1 MAVSRSSLSCLRLVL
16 PLFLSLALSL
26 LPSTT
31 TALQLTVFPNAGFA
45 GPPSYN
51 ASLMQVTHAALRAY
65 LPSQPFAVFSARI
78 EGTIQPPS
86 ADSSHVIACDVI
98 GGLGVFA
105 WVDDHLVCAQGYL
118 IFNGFLSDATVLPLN
133 LSSWAR
139 PPSALHGASAKT
151 LRIEVVGGPAEPGAA
166 YNDTRAASVELRWAP
181 RLPALPSPSSLGCF
195 LDNSTRDL
203 PYQGPQS
210 SLNSPA
216 VCANACRGFAYFG
229 LQTAEQCWCGNSFGL
244 YGKVDDALCN
254 NTCPGN
260 ATASCGSPWHN
271 K

>member
-1 MAVSRSSLSCLRLVL
+1 MVSSRSSLSSSFRLLLL

-26 LPSTT
+26 PTRT

-51 ASLMQVTHAALRAY
+51 VSLTQITHEALQAY

-86 ADSSHVIACDVI
+86 ADSPHVIACDVT

-105 WVDDHLVCAQGYL
+105 WVDDHLVCAQGYP

-139 PPSALHGASAKT
+139 PSALHGSSVKT
-151 LRIEVVGGPAEPGAA
+151 LRVEMVGGPAESGAA
-166 YNDTRAASVELRWAP
+166 YNDTQAASVELRWAP
-181 RLPALPSPSSLGCF
+181 QLPALPSPSSLGCF

-203 PYQGPQS
+203 PHQGPQS
-210 SLNSPA
+210 NINSPA
-216 VCANACRGFAYFG
+216 VCANACRGFAFFG
-229 LQTAEQCWCGNSFGL
+229 LQTAEQCWCGNAFGL
-244 YGKVDDALCN
+244 YGKVDGALCN

-271 K
+271 R